1 MSLGLRALVRRPL
14 ASAAAIL
21 TLALGIGLNAAV
33 YSVVDWVLV
42 RPLPYPAAH
51 ELVRV
56 FTAGT
61 APVTGPGAFA
71 YSEFAALANAS
82 TLHAAVG
89 FSTATRVI
97 AGSGLEPSHA
107 VVSRVGGD
115 LFATLGVTAESG
127 RVFGPDEIAGGAPV
141 IVISHTV
148 WRTRLNGDPQAAGR
162 MVTIDGAPHTV
173 VGVMPAGR
181 GYPPD
186 ADVWRPLTSD
196 EREDDDRELN
206 VVGRLRSG
214 TTAAAASAELAAIVS
229 ASSGGARTA
238 WADDMQRTDVREVRA
253 ALNLLMASAAL
264 ILLIACAN
272 VAALVGTRAAD
283 RAAEMAVRGA
293 LGASRSRLLRL
304 LLSEALLL
312 AAVGGA
318 AGLVLGQWTLDALV
332 AAAPSGLPRIAEITL
347 DARIMGFG
355 LAATLL
361 AGLAVAMAPA
371 VRSSQTGEA
380 GALHG
385 AGPARVTRRSA
396 VRRGLVMAQVAMA
409 VVLTAGAGL
418 LGRSLENL
426 IAINHGFAVDR
437 LVSVDLYLRGAVTGD
452 AQPLFQ
458 TLIAQ
463 AQTVPGVE
471 SAAVAMRL
479 PTETTGLRAPI
490 AIAGRTAPAT
500 PATLRPISGG
510 YFATAGIRVLEGRVF
525 TSADGD
531 RAPRVGIVNA
541 SLAREAFGGRP
552 VLGTRVTMPL
562 ADDPITIVGV
572 VADVTPAGEGDRPA
586 LYVPI
591 DQLRIGSG
599 YLLVRASG
607 DARSIAVALAQ
618 RVRDV
623 APGLAVDRVARVA
636 QALEDS
642 RSATRFT
649 TQLVA
654 VFAALALLL
663 AGIGIYG
670 LVAGEVAARW
680 REMAVR
686 MALGAAPRAALWTI
700 VRPCAILFGAG
711 AIAGIGGALAAGP
724 WLASLLYGIDP
735 ADPPTLLLAPTV
747 LGLVGALAAVLAAA
761 PVVRADP
768 AATLRRE

>member
-1 MSLGLRALVRRPL
+1 
-14 ASAAAIL
+14 
-21 TLALGIGLNAAV
+21 
-33 YSVVDWVLV
+33 
-42 RPLPYPAAH
+42 
-51 ELVRV
+51 
-56 FTAGT
+56 
-61 APVTGPGAFA
+61 
-71 YSEFAALANAS
+71 
-82 TLHAAVG
+82 
-89 FSTATRVI
+89 
-97 AGSGLEPSHA
+97 
-107 VVSRVGGD
+107 
-115 LFATLGVTAESG
+115 
-127 RVFGPDEIAGGAPV
+127 
-141 IVISHTV
+141 
-148 WRTRLNGDPQAAGR
+148 
-162 MVTIDGAPHTV
+162 
-173 VGVMPAGR
+173 
-181 GYPPD
+181 
-186 ADVWRPLTSD
+186 
-196 EREDDDRELN
+196 
-206 VVGRLRSG
+206 
-214 TTAAAASAELAAIVS
+214 
-229 ASSGGARTA
+229 
-238 WADDMQRTDVREVRA
+238 
-253 ALNLLMASAAL
+253 
-264 ILLIACAN
+264 
-272 VAALVGTRAAD
+272 
-283 RAAEMAVRGA
+283 
-293 LGASRSRLLRL
+293 
-304 LLSEALLL
+304 
-312 AAVGGA
+312 
-318 AGLVLGQWTLDALV
+318 
-332 AAAPSGLPRIAEITL
+332 
-347 DARIMGFG
+347 
-355 LAATLL
+355 
-361 AGLAVAMAPA
+361 
-371 VRSSQTGEA
+371 
-380 GALHG
+380 
-385 AGPARVTRRSA
+385 
-396 VRRGLVMAQVAMA
+396 MAQVAMA